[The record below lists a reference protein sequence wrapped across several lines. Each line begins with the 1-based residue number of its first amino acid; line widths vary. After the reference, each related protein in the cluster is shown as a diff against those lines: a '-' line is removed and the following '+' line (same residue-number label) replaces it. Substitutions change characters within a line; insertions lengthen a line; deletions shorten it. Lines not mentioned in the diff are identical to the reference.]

1 MRETKSELNRRKFL
15 KTGLQAAAGAAALGA
30 GIAQAAA
37 PKEKKIP
44 VTGSIPTRP
53 FGKTGHVLPIFG
65 HGGSAMS
72 SRFISA
78 YGAGELI
85 SEEDRVKMVRKG
97 YEKGIRYFDTARAY
111 AESERIMG
119 EALEDVRDDVYL
131 ATKTGARNADG
142 ARRDVERS
150 LKELRTDYLDCVQV
164 HTPGQFDYAMEVH
177 GELMKMKEEGIIR
190 FIGVT
195 THIYFENIHKM
206 ISTGGFDQVLLAYGY
221 FRRGLSSVLGHSK
234 IEWRNRCL
242 AKANELEMG
251 VVAMKILGANIMNH
265 NAKNLVPDYD
275 ENDLKNLAAAAIRWV
290 ISDERVSVLNIGIS
304 LPSDIDENLKT
315 VTGDLTVTTDD
326 RRLLADYSAKAYN
339 SETVK
344 AMPIA

>member
-1 MRETKSELNRRKFL
+1 
-15 KTGLQAAAGAAALGA
+15 
-30 GIAQAAA
+30 
-37 PKEKKIP
+37 
-44 VTGSIPTRP
+44 
-53 FGKTGHVLPIFG
+53 
-65 HGGSAMS
+65 
-72 SRFISA
+72 
-78 YGAGELI
+78 
-85 SEEDRVKMVRKG
+85 
-97 YEKGIRYFDTARAY
+97 
-111 AESERIMG
+111 
-119 EALEDVRDDVYL
+119 
-131 ATKTGARNADG
+131 
-142 ARRDVERS
+142 
-150 LKELRTDYLDCVQV
+150 
-164 HTPGQFDYAMEVH
+164 
-177 GELMKMKEEGIIR
+177 
-190 FIGVT
+190 
-195 THIYFENIHKM
+195 M

-275 ENDLKNLAAAAIRWV
+275 QNDLRNLAAAAIRWV